1 MCEHRSA
8 AALTKV
14 CIFGQC
20 PARVGVVVV
29 VVDVAVAVRF
39 ALEPEYFMSPN
50 NTDGYL

>member
-1 MCEHRSA
+1 MCEHRSV

-20 PARVGVVVV
+20 PARVV
-29 VVDVAVAVRF
+29 VVDAAVAVAVRF

>member
-29 VVDVAVAVRF
+29 DVAAAVRF
-39 ALEPEYFMSPN
+39 AVEPEYFMSPN